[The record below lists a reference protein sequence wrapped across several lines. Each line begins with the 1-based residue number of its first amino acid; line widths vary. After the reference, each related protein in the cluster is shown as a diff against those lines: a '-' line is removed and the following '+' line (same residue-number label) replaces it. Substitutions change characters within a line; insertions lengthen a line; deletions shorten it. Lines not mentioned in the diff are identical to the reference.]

1 MKNLLPTT
9 IAAMLLVGSVLAD
22 PIHDAA
28 RGGDLAGVQAEL
40 DKGTDV
46 NTNDAFGTPLHY
58 GARYGHRQI
67 IEFLIHKGADVNA
80 EKTGVTPLHWA
91 SRGNFMQIAEL
102 LIAEDADVNAKSDLG
117 ETSLDW
123 ANKYN
128 QGNTAALLRK
138 HGGRSGSI
146 HGAARDGDIE
156 AVKDFLASGTD
167 VNKKDDKA
175 RTALHFAANQQIAKF
190 LVSNEADINAKS
202 NNGLTPLHYAAD
214 LGYRDIVELLIANG
228 ADVSLKTKWGQPP
241 IQNAA
246 CSGHKEI
253 VELLIAAGADVNN
266 ADDGGWTPL
275 HEAVDRGHIEVVE
288 LLIEEGADI
297 NAKDEDGITPL
308 LRELS
313 GPKEMIEL
321 LITEGADVNVMDG
334 NGRTALDRAID
345 YPEIVALLLKH
356 GGKAGEELALM
367 PRLSDIR
374 TYWERVQL
382 IELVINGKV
391 GLKCGVLYSTDLK
404 EWHVLDTVTL
414 EASPQVYVDKS
425 AEQCPHWCLQPMRF
439 YRVKLVE

>member
-1 MKNLLPTT
+1 MKPLLLTT
-9 IAAMLLVGSVLAD
+9 IAAAVLVGTVLAG

-28 RGGDLAGVQAEL
+28 WGGDLAGVQAQL

-46 NTNDAFGTPLHY
+46 NANDAFGTRLHY
-58 GARYGHRQI
+58 GARYGHRKI

-80 EKTGVTPLHWA
+80 EKAGVTPLHWA

-202 NNGLTPLHYAAD
+202 NNGLTPLHYAAS
-214 LGYRDIVELLIANG
+214 LGHRDVVELLIANG
-228 ADVSLKTKWGQPP
+228 ADVSLKTKWGQTP
-241 IQNAA
+241 IQDAA
-246 CSGHKEI
+246 CSGYKEI
-253 VELLIAAGADVNN
+253 VELLIVAGADVND

-275 HEAVDRGHIEVVE
+275 HEAVERRHIEIAK
-288 LLIEEGADI
+288 LLIEKGADI
-297 NAKDEDGITPL
+297 DAKDEDGITL
-308 LRELS
+308 LHRALD

-321 LITEGADVNVMDG
+321 LIMHGADVNAKDG
-334 NGRTALDRAID
+334 KGRTPLDRAFGNS
-345 YPEIVALLLKH
+345 EVVKLLREQ
-356 GGKAGEELALM
+356 GGKTAEELAVM
-367 PRLSDIR
+367 PQLRFIR
-374 TYWERVQL
+374 SPFGFTFNTIEGNTYR
-382 IELVINGKV
+382 IESGM
-391 GLKCGVLYSTDLK
+391 DLK
-404 EWHVLDTVTL
+404 KWNKLREIKGTGN
-414 EASPQVYVDKS
+414 EAKFIDMRRIYLPQ
-425 AEQCPHWCLQPMRF
+425 HF
-439 YRVKLVE
+439 YRVVVVD